1 VNNAQYAVKDT
12 IANWN

>member
-1 VNNAQYAVKDT
+1 VKNTQYAVKDT